1 LFGALPF
8 LLGLFGLGFWIVDSK
23 KIRRKEKFLFLL
35 LLSLF

>member
-1 LFGALPF
+1 MKHF
-8 LLGLFGLGFWIVDSK
+8 LSFWVNKISK